1 MNLSGL
7 TSNRISHL
15 LCHKDPNK
23 VTVLLFELIYILISR
38 KSSLES
44 SLRHIKIRCCPLG
57 KETDSKQ
64 ENRPHVGSHVGSNTR
79 TVPML
84 ESAKEAQDVLIG
96 DHHHQKHQ
104 QSKAYQVNHVLF
116 SRVNGPAPHTFQTK
130 EHQMAAV

>member
-15 LCHKDPNK
+15 LCHTDPNK
-23 VTVLLFELIYILISR
+23 VTILPFELIYILISR

-57 KETDSKQ
+57 KETDTKH
-64 ENRPHVGSHVGSNTR
+64 ENRPHVGSNTR

-116 SRVNGPAPHTFQTK
+116 SWVDGPAPHTFQTK